1 MTRFRNSRYQVKLP
15 IFLALA
21 LVCGVFL
28 GAILSNKGS
37 QGDIKGNYLRYM
49 EILALVDKEYVDTV
63 NIDELVDY
71 SIDKMLEKLDPHTSY
86 IPKKDLDLAMSQL
99 EGNFQGIGI
108 EFNIIKDTI
117 YVVAPISGG
126 PSEQVGLQAGDKII
140 KVDEAS
146 VAGIGITT
154 SDVFKKL
161 RGKKGTQVKVTI
173 LRKSVKNPVEYTI
186 VRDNIPTY
194 SIDVHYMIDK
204 ETGYIKISRFSETT
218 YDEFRTSVADL
229 RSKGMKQMVL
239 DLKDNPGGYM
249 DKATDI
255 ADEFLG
261 GNKLIVYTD
270 GKGTRYDNKV
280 FAVTKGE
287 FEHGAVIVLVNEGS
301 ASASEILSGAL
312 QDNDRAL
319 IVGRRSFG
327 KGLVQRP
334 IPLSDESQLRL
345 TISRYYT
352 PSGRSIQKPYERD
365 NIDKY
370 NSDMVNRYKKGEF
383 FSADSIKFADSLKYK
398 TLKGRTVYGG
408 GGVMPDVF
416 VPRDTS
422 DLTDYLLELFNKNLI
437 REFTLDYYTNNKAKL
452 QSYTLETFKSNY
464 QVTDAMLN
472 DLVKLGEKS
481 GVRFN
486 SFQFNKSKEFLR
498 MNLKAYIA
506 RSLYGNVGFY
516 PIINQT
522 DEVYRAALK
531 QFTKAKML
539 DKGKL

>member
-1 MTRFRNSRYQVKLP
+1 MTQFRNTRFQVKLP

-28 GAILSNKGS
+28 GAVLSNKNS

-49 EILALVDKEYVDTV
+49 EILALVDKDYVDTV

-108 EFNIIKDTI
+108 EFNVIKDTI

-140 KVDEAS
+140 KVDDQQ
-146 VAGIGITT
+146 VAGVGITT

-161 RGKKGTQVKVTI
+161 RGKKGTTVKVAI
-173 LRKSVKNPVEYTI
+173 MRKSQKNLINYDI
-186 VRDNIPTY
+186 IRDNIPTY
-194 SIDVHYMIDK
+194 SIDVHYMVDR
-204 ETGYIKISRFSETT
+204 ETGYIKISRFAENTF
-218 YDEFRTSVADL
+218 DEFKSALADL
-229 RSKGMKQMVL
+229 KSKGMRQL
-239 DLKDNPGGYM
+239 IIDLKDNPGGYM

-261 GNKLIVYTD
+261 GNKLIVFTD
-270 GKGTRYDNKV
+270 GKGTRYDQKI
-280 FAVTKGE
+280 FSETKGE
-287 FEHGAVIVLVNEGS
+287 FEHGPVIVLINEGS
-301 ASASEILSGAL
+301 ASASEILSGAI
-312 QDNDRAL
+312 QDNDRGL

-352 PSGRSIQKPYERD
+352 PSGRSIQKPYEKD
-365 NIDKY
+365 NIEKY
-370 NSDMVNRYKKGEF
+370 NSDMLNRYKKGEF

-398 TLKGRTVYGG
+398 TIRGRTVYGG
-408 GGVMPDVF
+408 GGIMPDVF
-416 VPRDTS
+416 VPRDTAE
-422 DLTDYLLELFNKNLI
+422 LTDYLLELFNKNLI
-437 REFTLDYYTNNKAKL
+437 REYTLGYYTNNKASL
-452 QSYTLETFKSNY
+452 QSYSLESFKASY
-464 QVTDAMLN
+464 QVSDGMLRE
-472 DLVKLGEKS
+472 LVKLGETS
-481 GVRFN
+481 GVKFN
-486 SFQFNKSKEFLR
+486 PTQFAKSKEFLR
-498 MNLKAYIA
+498 TNLKAYIG

-522 DEVYRAALK
+522 DEIYVAALK
-531 QFTKAKML
+531 QFNKAKQL
-539 DKGKL
+539 DKGR